1 MIGTDLIE
9 RLVQAVALS
18 HRVAHRDRASLLLL
32 AAPESGKTTIACAAT
47 AKHVVPIAVITGRS
61 VLVEI
66 SQHHAEFLLF
76 NDMAA
81 IRSLSKPTSALLIT
95 LLNQLSNGEQ
105 GIASFAGKDRVMI
118 DKPIGIIGCLP
129 FRIFTDHRARWRDM
143 GFVSR
148 MIPFSYS
155 YNAEL
160 IATIKNSIDRS
171 NPGKPK
177 VRKLPDM
184 KESHDEPIDIGLA
197 PAHAR
202 IVRALADARAV
213 TLGQI
218 GIRLLKNYHVIIRA
232 HALLHGRKRVQPDDL
247 DFLRA
252 IDQYVSITECK
263 PL

>member
-18 HRVAHRDRASLLLL
+18 HRIAHRDRASLLLL
-32 AAPESGKTTIACAAT
+32 AAPESGKTTIACAAS
-47 AKHVVPIAVITGRS
+47 AKHVAPIAVITGRS
-61 VLVEI
+61 VLNEV

-129 FRIFTDHRARWRDM
+129 FKIFTDNRARWREM

-148 MIPFSYS
+148 MIPFAYE

-160 IATIKNSIDRS
+160 VATIKNSIDKSR
-171 NPGKPK
+171 PMKPK
-177 VRKLPDM
+177 VRKMPEG
-184 KESHDEPIDIGLA
+184 KHEEEPIDVSMQA
-197 PAHAR
+197 HHAR
-202 IVRALADARAV
+202 TVRALADARAI

-218 GIRLLKNYHVIIRA
+218 GIRLLKNYHVIVRS
-232 HALLHGRKRVQPDDL
+232 HALLHGRRAVSTHDV
-247 DFLRA
+247 DFLRDVDA
-252 IDQYVSITECK
+252 YVSISECK